1 VVNAQGGTGLF
12 GKEELE
18 GVGTEVEN
26 GSAKNGFG
34 HRKV

>member
-1 VVNAQGGTGLF
+1 MMNAQGGTGLF
-12 GKEELE
+12 SKEQLE
-18 GVGTEVEN
+18 GVGTKVEN

>member
-1 VVNAQGGTGLF
+1 MVNVQCGTGLF

-26 GSAKNGFG
+26 GSAEDGLG